1 MDSSL
6 VGIIGLLDWAMT
18 IHHAACVFGMAMNIA
33 SGTSAN
39 LMLGGL
45 FIAEVSNPAM
55 HVSRILRLL
64 GMRYTLTHEISE
76 LAFMVLYTVGRIILG
91 TFQVYNIVTCAD
103 STLMMKITGVVI
115 LGQSYFFITHI
126 VPVIHD
132 RVAMMRHRALQ
143 GVRLSWLEPLDAK
156 TLEKLGIDPNKPE
169 KIIL

>member
-1 MDSSL
+1 
-6 VGIIGLLDWAMT
+6 MT

-55 HVSRILRLL
+55 HVSTILRRL
-64 GMRYTLTHEISE
+64 GMRYTRTFEISE
-76 LAFMVLYTVGRIILG
+76 LLFMLLYTIGRIILG

-115 LGQSYFFITHI
+115 LVQSYFFTTHM
-126 VPVIHD
+126 VPVIRD
-132 RVAMMRHRALQ
+132 RVAFAGQRARL
-143 GVRLSWLEPLDAK
+143 GVHMSWLQPLDAK
-156 TLEKLGIDPNKPE
+156 VLEKMGIDPNKPE